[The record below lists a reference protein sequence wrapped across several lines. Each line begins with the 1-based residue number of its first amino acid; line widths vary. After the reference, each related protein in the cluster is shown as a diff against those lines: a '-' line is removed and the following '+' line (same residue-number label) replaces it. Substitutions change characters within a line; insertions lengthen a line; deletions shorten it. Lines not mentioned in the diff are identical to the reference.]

1 MDSLAAWVHWSITL
15 AFSPALL
22 ACTLCTASV
31 YVKYDHSSQIPDTPS
46 LPHALTHALP
56 PSSKSLRRLE
66 QQIYDTTLPYLTLQC
81 IEWVSEWVSELHCF
95 PCSQTA
101 SAATHIHSEQRS
113 SGRISEKWV
122 RSEEGVTHR
131 VSEWVSEW
139 KSECEWVSEWKSECL
154 IDYEWVSELCP
165 QISLF
170 ARKIRLN
177 FGSKRFRSVIC
188 FSSESDV

>member
-46 LPHALTHALP
+46 LPHALP
-56 PSSKSLRRLE
+56 PSSKSLRLE
-66 QQIYDTTLPYLTLQC
+66 QQICDTTLPYLTLQC
-81 IEWVSEWVSELHCF
+81 IEWVSEWVSKWVSELHCF

-122 RSEEGVTHR
+122 
-131 VSEWVSEW
+131 SEWVNECV
-139 KSECEWVSEWKSECL
+139 SECEWVNEWEREKEKERNCSEAEMKQCMCNDINNMTLKPSIHTAANQFDHMHQQLHHAE
-154 IDYEWVSELCP
+154 
-165 QISLF
+165 
-170 ARKIRLN
+170 
-177 FGSKRFRSVIC
+177 
-188 FSSESDV
+188 